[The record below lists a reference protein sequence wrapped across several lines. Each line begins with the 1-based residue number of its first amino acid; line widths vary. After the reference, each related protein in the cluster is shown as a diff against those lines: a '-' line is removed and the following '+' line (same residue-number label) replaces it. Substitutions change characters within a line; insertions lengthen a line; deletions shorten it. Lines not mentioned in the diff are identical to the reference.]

1 MARRSDH
8 SHEEIRDMTLA
19 AAEQIIVEQ
28 GSGGLTARKV
38 AGKIGYTVGT
48 LYLVFENLDDLI
60 MHINARTLGRLHQ
73 LMTNGEIQQLA
84 PEDRLLRLGRIY
96 IHFAYSDPHR
106 WALIFEH
113 HPTDDRSAPDWYV
126 RKIMHMFSVV
136 EKAIQPIAPHLS
148 ESEISEAASA
158 LWAGI
163 HGICI
168 LGVTRKLDEVGE
180 DSVQELAIS
189 LMVNYLNGFASS
201 GRSEEIDFS
210 ETDPGSV

>member
-8 SHEEIRDMTLA
+8 SHEEIRDMALE

-28 GSGGLTARKV
+28 GYDGLTTRKV
-38 AGKIGYTVGT
+38 ASKIGYTVGT

-60 MHINARTLGRLHQ
+60 MHINARTLDRLQQ
-73 LMTNGEIQQLA
+73 LMTDGETQNLA
-84 PEDRLLRLGRIY
+84 PEDRLIRLGQIY

-113 HPTDDRSAPDWYV
+113 RPTDDRPTPDWYAEKV
-126 RKIMHMFSVV
+126 MRVFAVV
-136 EKAIQPIAPHLS
+136 EETLQPLAPHRT
-148 ESEISEAASA
+148 ESEILQAARA

-168 LGVTRKLDEVGE
+168 LGITQKLGVVGE
-180 DSVQELAIS
+180 DLVQNLAKS
-189 LMVNYLNGFASS
+189 LMVNYLSGFANA
-201 GRSEEIDFS
+201 GRA
-210 ETDPGSV
+210 

>member
-8 SHEEIRDMTLA
+8 SHEEIRDMALE

-28 GSGGLTARKV
+28 GYDGLTTRKV
-38 AGKIGYTVGT
+38 ASKIGYTVGT

-60 MHINARTLGRLHQ
+60 MHINARTLDRLQQ
-73 LMTNGEIQQLA
+73 LMTDGETQNLA
-84 PEDRLLRLGRIY
+84 PEDRLIRLGQIY

-113 HPTDDRSAPDWYV
+113 RPMDDRPTPDWYAEKV
-126 RKIMHMFSVV
+126 MRVFAVV
-136 EKAIQPIAPHLS
+136 EETLQPLAPHRT
-148 ESEISEAASA
+148 ESEILQAARA

-168 LGVTRKLDEVGE
+168 LGITQKLGVVGE
-180 DSVQELAIS
+180 DLVQNLAKS
-189 LMVNYLNGFASS
+189 LMVNYLSGFSNNQ
-201 GRSEEIDFS
+201 
-210 ETDPGSV
+210 T